1 MYRIAVEFVGPFRIY
16 LPDRFFT
23 VLLKGRSAD
32 VKAVPFQSES
42 VDFGVHVHGA
52 GVEIAHDIFGYA
64 GRTKFCLVFDEE
76 IDTSGDEWRTAIT
89 NRDHE
94 IRESAI
100 AFTNRL
106 LEVYR
111 DRDKNGLGEGSFHI
125 VPLVRADLSRF
136 RIVIVD
142 DELNEF
148 PGFAISWPAFRSVGM
163 GTAVQRDATVIADI
177 VNILRSGDPILVERE
192 LVSSALNHLWRGV
205 YRLVP
210 VEANTAFESFVSR
223 MIINLDATANLSEFK
238 GLLIKVKKLENILS
252 TALQAVGLN
261 AVSWFNAD
269 GWKGLAESN
278 LLAWHKDC
286 YSLRNRVIHEGYS
299 GVTRAEAQNALDTML
314 AAQFYI
320 ENIFKK

>member
-1 MYRIAVEFVGPFRIY
+1 MP
-16 LPDRFFT
+16 LQ
-23 VLLKGRSAD
+23 SA
-32 VKAVPFQSES
+32 S
-42 VDFGVHVHGA
+42 VDFGVQVHGA
-52 GVEIAHDIFGYA
+52 GVEIAHDIFGYV
-64 GRTKFCLVFDEE
+64 GKTKFCLIFDEE
-76 IDTSGDEWRTAIT
+76 VDTSNDEWRAAIA

-94 IRESAI
+94 ICELAI

-111 DRDKNGLGEGSFHI
+111 DRDKNGLGEDSFHI
-125 VPLVRADLSRF
+125 IPLVRADLSMF

-148 PGFAISWPAFRSVGM
+148 PEFVISWPTFRSVSM

-177 VNILRSGDPILVERE
+177 ANVLRSGDPILVERE
-192 LVSSALNHLWRGV
+192 LVSSARNHCWRGV

-223 MIINLDATANLSEFK
+223 MIINLEATANLSEFK
-238 GLLIKVKKLENILS
+238 GLLLKLRKLENVLS
-252 TALQAVGLN
+252 AAFQAVGLN
-261 AVSWFNAD
+261 AVSWFNAA
-269 GWKGLAESN
+269 GWKGLTESN

-286 YSLRNRVIHEGYS
+286 YLLRNMVIHEGYN
-299 GVTRAEAQNALDTML
+299 GVTRTEAQNALDAML
-314 AAQFYI
+314 TAQFYI